1 MMLYYMAIG
10 LTVVSNVLYHVFLK
24 VTPATVNPILSLVVT
39 YLTAASATAAI
50 YFLSPDKVSLTTG
63 LRELNWASYAL
74 GLAIV
79 GLEVGFMLAYRA
91 GWNITLAGL
100 VSSTTVSLLLIPVGL
115 LFFRESLTAVNA
127 LGIALC
133 LAGLV
138 LVNYKG

>member
-1 MMLYYMAIG
+1 MLYYMAIG

-24 VTPATVNPILSLVVT
+24 VTPATVNPMLSLIIT
-39 YLTAASATAAI
+39 YLTAAVATTVI
-50 YFLSPDKVSLTTG
+50 YLLYPDKVSLTAG
-63 LRELNWASYAL
+63 LKELNWASYAL

-115 LFFRESLTAVNA
+115 LLFRESLSAVNA

-133 LAGLV
+133 LAGLI

>member
-1 MMLYYMAIG
+1 MLYYMAIG

-39 YLTAASATAAI
+39 YLTAAAATTAI
-50 YFLSPDKVSLTTG
+50 YFLSPDKASLTAG
-63 LRELNWASYAL
+63 LKELNWASYAL

-115 LFFRESLTAVNA
+115 LFFRESLSAVNG

-133 LAGLV
+133 LVGLI
-138 LVNYKG
+138 LVNYQG

>member
-24 VTPATVNPILSLVVT
+24 VTPTTVNPLLSLIVT
-39 YLTAASATAAI
+39 YLTAAAATTVI
-50 YFLSPDKVSLTTG
+50 YFVYPDKASLTAG
-63 LRELNWASYAL
+63 LKELNWASYAL
-74 GLAIV
+74 GVAIV

-115 LFFRESLTAVNA
+115 LLFRESLSAVNA

-133 LAGLV
+133 LAGLI

>member
-1 MMLYYMAIG
+1 
-10 LTVVSNVLYHVFLK
+10 V
-24 VTPATVNPILSLVVT
+24 
-39 YLTAASATAAI
+39 
-50 YFLSPDKVSLTTG
+50 
-63 LRELNWASYAL
+63 
-74 GLAIV
+74 AIV

-138 LVNYKG
+138 LVNYKA

>member
-1 MMLYYMAIG
+1 MMLFYLAIG
-10 LTVVSNVLYHVFLK
+10 LTVVANVLYHVFLK
-24 VTPATVNPILSLVVT
+24 VTPATVNPLLSLIVT
-39 YLTAASATAAI
+39 YLTAAAATAAI
-50 YFLSPDKVSLTTG
+50 YFFSPDKAG
-63 LRELNWASYAL
+63 LAAGLKELNWASYAL
-74 GLAIV
+74 GVAIV

-133 LAGLV
+133 LAGLI
-138 LVNYKG
+138 LVNYRG